1 MVEITVNGEKRQA
14 IASVLTLTLYEQEFG
29 KGLIEDLF
37 GKVKRTNGVEEDV
50 VMDFTNN
57 DWTAMMRALWA
68 CLKTADDTV
77 PCFSQWQRD
86 ATGLNL
92 IEVSSRLNGEFQGAF
107 FRAPDRTPEA

>member
-1 MVEITVNGEKRQA
+1 MVEIEIDGEKRQA

-37 GKVKRTNGVEEDV
+37 GKVKASTKEDDV
-50 VMDFTNN
+50 VLDFTTT

-68 CLKTADDTV
+68 CLKTADDSV
-77 PCFSQWQRD
+77 PCFAQWQRE
-86 ATGLNL
+86 ATGLSVFD
-92 IEVSSRLNGEFQGAF
+92 VSALLNREFSGAF